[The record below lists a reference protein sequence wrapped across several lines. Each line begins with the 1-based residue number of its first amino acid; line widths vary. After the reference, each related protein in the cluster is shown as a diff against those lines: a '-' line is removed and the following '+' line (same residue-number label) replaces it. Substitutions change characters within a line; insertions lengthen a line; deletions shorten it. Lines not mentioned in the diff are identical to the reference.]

1 MSDTVQRAESKR
13 VTVRADVV
21 ERPQKFRMSGEH
33 MSVASKDWVEV
44 RLKPDAT
51 IARHVQLKPDTADG
65 HVGVLV

>member
-1 MSDTVQRAESKR
+1 M
-13 VTVRADVV
+13 
-21 ERPQKFRMSGEH
+21 FRMSGEH
-33 MSVASKDWVEV
+33 MSVASKDWAEV